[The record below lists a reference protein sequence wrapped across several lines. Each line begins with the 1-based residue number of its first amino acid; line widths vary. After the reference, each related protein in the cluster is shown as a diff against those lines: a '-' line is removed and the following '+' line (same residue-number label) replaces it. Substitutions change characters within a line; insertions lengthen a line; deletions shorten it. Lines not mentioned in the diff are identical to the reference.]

1 MKHETKHRIYYDIR
15 ALFRITDFF
24 LSESFPRYCEFRK
37 KGKEGNRDNN
47 VNTLVDLILKRRFYF
62 RYLLSTSIDSL
73 FMNNNNFSC

>member
-37 KGKEGNRDNN
+37 KGKEGNIYNN
-47 VNTLVDLILKRRFYF
+47 VNTLVDFNIKETIFILDIFS
-62 RYLLSTSIDSL
+62 LLQ
-73 FMNNNNFSC
+73 

>member
-37 KGKEGNRDNN
+37 KGKEGNIYNN

>member
-1 MKHETKHRIYYDIR
+1 MIYEHFSELQISFSLR
-15 ALFRITDFF
+15 VFRGIVNF
-24 LSESFPRYCEFRK
+24 E
-37 KGKEGNRDNN
+37 KGKEGNIYNN